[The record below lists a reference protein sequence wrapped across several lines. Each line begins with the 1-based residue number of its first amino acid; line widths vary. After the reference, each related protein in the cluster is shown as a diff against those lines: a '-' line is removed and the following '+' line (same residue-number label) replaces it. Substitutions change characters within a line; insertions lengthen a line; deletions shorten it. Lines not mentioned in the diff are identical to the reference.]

1 MSELMADAIETDVA
15 PGVHRVE
22 DDKTNWYIIEGDDRA
37 ITIVDAGVPRSWA
50 SLHAAL
56 GKIGRSTSDIQAL
69 VLTHA
74 HFDHVGFAE
83 RARKELG
90 VPVHVHEDDVPLTQH
105 PWRYDHERPRA
116 LYFATQVQA
125 LPNVARF
132 VRDRAFW
139 PQPIAEVR
147 RFGDDAGTLPVP
159 GAPRVLPTPGHTL
172 GHVAL
177 HLPDRDTV
185 IAGDALVTLDPYTN
199 RKGPRLV
206 ARAATVDSERNRT
219 TLEAIAATNARR
231 VLTGHGPAWTGGA
244 AEAVAAARA
253 APVA

>member
-1 MSELMADAIETDVA
+1 MLQTDAA
-15 PGVHRVE
+15 PGIHRVE
-22 DDKTNWYIIEGDDRA
+22 DDNTNWYLVEDADHRTM
-37 ITIVDAGVPRSWA
+37 TIVDAGVPRSWQ
-50 SLHAAL
+50 SLHDAL
-56 GKIGRSTSDIQAL
+56 RHLGRRTDDLRAL

-90 VPVHVHEDDVPLTQH
+90 LPVHVHEDDVPLTQH

-132 VRDRAFW
+132 LRDRAFW
-139 PQPIAEVR
+139 PTPISEVQ
-147 RFGDDAGTLPVP
+147 RFADGAGTLGVP
-159 GAPRVLPTPGHTL
+159 GAPRVIPTPGHTL
-172 GHVAL
+172 GHCSL
-177 HLPDRDTV
+177 HLPDRDAV
-185 IAGDALVTLDPYTN
+185 IAGDALVMLDPYTN
-199 RKGPRLV
+199 RRGPRLV

-219 TLEAIAATNARR
+219 TLEGIAATGAKH
-231 VLTGHGPAWTGGA
+231 VLTGHGEPWSGGA
-244 AEAVAAARA
+244 VEAVAAARA

>member
-1 MSELMADAIETDVA
+1 MLQPDAA
-15 PGVHRVE
+15 PGIHRIE
-22 DDKTNWYIIEGDDRA
+22 DDNTNWYLVEADDGL
-37 ITIVDAGVPRSWA
+37 TIVDAGVPRSWA
-50 SLHAAL
+50 SLHEAL
-56 GKIGRSTSDIQAL
+56 EQLGRSTDDLRAL

-83 RARKELG
+83 RARAELG
-90 VPVHVHEDDVPLTQH
+90 LPVYVHENDVPLTQH
-105 PWRYDHERPRA
+105 PWRYDRERPRA

-139 PQPIAEVR
+139 PTPVKEVV
-147 RFGDDAGTLPVP
+147 RFGDAGTLPVP
-159 GAPRVLPTPGHTL
+159 GAPRIIPTPGHTH
-172 GHVAL
+172 GHCSL
-177 HLPDRDTV
+177 HFPDRDAV
-185 IAGDALVTLDPYTN
+185 IVGDALVTLDPYTN

-219 TLEAIAATNARR
+219 TLEGVAATDARHLL
-231 VLTGHGPAWTGGA
+231 VGHGPVWSGGA
-244 AEAVAAARA
+244 AAAVAAARA